1 MPCLFCV
8 VDMHAITTDA
18 AYGKPEE
25 LARATREVAAAY
37 IAAGVDPARSPVFNQ
52 GQVPEHA
59 ELSWIFNCVARLGWM
74 DRMTQF
80 KEKSGKHK
88 ERCSVGPLHLSGA
101 DGRRHLVYKAT
112 HVPVGEDQ
120 KQHLELSRDIAQKFN
135 NDFAAPDFFPLP
147 EPVITGAATRVM
159 SLRDGTK
166 KMSKSEESDLSR
178 INLTD
183 DADAIANKIRRA
195 KTDPLPLPESK
206 DGLKDRPEAENLL
219 NIYAA
224 LADRTRDAVIAEFAG
239 PAIFRLQK
247 ILADLTVA
255 KIGPVPGKC
264 AACCPIRRRLTARSN
279 PAPAG
284 PRHRGAGH
292 GRGQTPGRVHF
303 LKTVLV
309 TGAAK
314 RLGRAI
320 ALDLAGAGWNV
331 AIHYHGSADEAES
344 DRAERRGPGRES
356 RDLESR
362 LSRGS
367 RNHVADRPRRR
378 RTGAA
383 DRPDQFRLD
392 VRK

>member
-1 MPCLFCV
+1 MTTHKPLVLSGMQPTNTLHLGNYLGALKNWVRMQNEMPCLFCV

-25 LARATREVAAAY
+25 LTRATREVAAAY
-37 IAAGVDPARSPVFNQ
+37 IAAGVDPARTPVFNQ

-88 ERCSVGPLHLSGA
+88 ERSSVGLYTYPVLMAA
-101 DGRRHLVYKAT
+101 DILVYKAT

-135 NDFAAPDFFPLP
+135 NDFGAPDFFPQP

-183 DADAIANKIRRA
+183 DAESIANKIRRA
-195 KTDPLPLPESK
+195 KTDPLPLPDSK
-206 DGLKDRPEAENLL
+206 EGLKDRPEAENLL

-224 LADRTRDAVIAEFAG
+224 LADQDRDQVIAEFAG
-239 PAIFRLQK
+239 QQFSGFKQK
-247 ILADLTVA
+247 LADLTVA
-255 KIGPVPGKC
+255 KIGPVT
-264 AACCPIRRRLTARSN
+264 AEMRRLLAD
-279 PAPAG
+279 PAEID
-284 PRHRGAGH
+284 RTLKSGAT
-292 GRGQTPGRVHF
+292 R
-303 LKTVLV
+303 
-309 TGAAK
+309 A
-314 RLGRAI
+314 RAI
-320 ALDLAGAGWNV
+320 AV
-331 AIHYHGSADEAES
+331 PVMDEVK
-344 DRAERRGPGRES
+344 RRVGFI
-356 RDLESR
+356 
-362 LSRGS
+362 
-367 RNHVADRPRRR
+367 
-378 RTGAA
+378 
-383 DRPDQFRLD
+383 Q
-392 VRK
+392 